1 MSVNVK
7 IPTPLRSLTAGQ
19 AVVPVEATTVEEAF
33 TKLNDEFAGLGERIF
48 DESGQVRRF
57 INVYVNEDNI
67 KDKSSLATEI
77 GPGDTI
83 SILPSIAG
91 GCQSPSSPGLST
103 S

>member
-7 IPTPLRSLTAGQ
+7 IPTPLRTLTAGK
-19 AVVPVEATTVEEAF
+19 AEVPVEAATVQEAL
-33 TKLNDEFAGLGERIF
+33 TKLNGEFDGLGEKIF
-48 DESGQVRRF
+48 DENGQIRRF

-67 KDKSSLATEI
+67 KDKNDLATEI

-91 GCQSPSSPGLST
+91 GF
-103 S
+103 

>member
-7 IPTPLRSLTAGQ
+7 IPTPLRTLTAGKS
-19 AVVPVEATTVEEAF
+19 VVPVEAATVEEAL

-48 DESGQVRRF
+48 DESGQIRRF

-67 KDKSSLATEI
+67 KDKKNLATEI

-91 GCQSPSSPGLST
+91 GC
-103 S
+103 